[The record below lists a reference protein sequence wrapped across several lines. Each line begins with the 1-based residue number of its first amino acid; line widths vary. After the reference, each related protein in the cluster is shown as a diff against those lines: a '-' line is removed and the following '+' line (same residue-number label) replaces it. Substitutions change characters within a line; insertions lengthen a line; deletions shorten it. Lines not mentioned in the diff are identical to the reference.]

1 MKSDQEL
8 MQEVIDE
15 IRKDADYLVGREG
28 MTPKILTENV
38 IKTAGAAAWKQQ
50 FTASVAKDLMSKML
64 AALTLV
70 KKSQEPM

>member
-1 MKSDQEL
+1 MKSNQEL

-15 IRKDADYLVGREG
+15 IRKDAEYLVGREG
-28 MTPKILTENV
+28 VTPQSLTQSV
-38 IKTAGAAAWKQQ
+38 IQTAGAAAMKRN

>member
-8 MQEVIDE
+8 MQELIDE
-15 IRKDADYLVGREG
+15 IRKDAEYLIGRQG
-28 MTPKILTENV
+28 VTPQGLTQSV
-38 IKTAGAAAWKQQ
+38 IQSAGAAAMKRN

-70 KKSQEPM
+70 KKSQELV